1 MIVVYGYNA
10 ARHALGVA
18 LHSGSGGLCRD
29 PFFDIPKPLFVL
41 EELTCLTTC
50 GDLCRS
56 QKPNTVDSSVSL
68 SVAIGG
74 IIMHACVPPVVSCGS
89 CLGASSYNC
98 ARVCAGSS
106 IGSVALRFVMKTC
119 SGCGSFSV
127 IVICTSNRD
136 CNPTWRR
143 KAFGIYTSL
152 KKKNSFCLCC
162 NIRANYRRYVRSESE
177 AAKEHVCDEC
187 WAKAEEHWKPFLTPP
202 PPPPREPLAT
212 SVSTYTTVN
221 AWMLEKIEVTTT
233 NTTCGNGP
241 TAASQ
246 GSPSQSWIPS
256 QAMPQQLLHTSSGT
270 PSLYSEENGPMV
282 GEIHTPPLPSTWSQ
296 ALHQTPMCA
305 PPPYVWDQKGVPPP
319 PPPCS
324 RPPPGQL
331 PHTSSGTP
339 ALYSKE
345 NGPMV
350 GEIHTPPLP
359 STWSPAL
366 HQTPMCVPPPYVWD
380 QKEVPPPPPPS
391 SPPPSIGVCH
401 MPLPPSSWSPATS
414 DVPHSSLQPSYVNKL
429 RDPTSP
435 SPVPEPPPTQI
446 QPAANHHFDQQQ
458 EPLNKIE
465 CSFSGSTITIERGD
479 KITINRKGMVYSYHT
494 KGDGLLVWVPNTQ
507 LGGEDVDALT

>member
-282 GEIHTPPLPSTWSQ
+282 GEIHTPPLPSTWSP

-305 PPPYVWDQKGVPPP
+305 
-319 PPPCS
+319 
-324 RPPPGQL
+324 
-331 PHTSSGTP
+331 
-339 ALYSKE
+339 
-345 NGPMV
+345 
-350 GEIHTPPLP
+350 
-359 STWSPAL
+359 
-366 HQTPMCVPPPYVWD
+366 PPPYVWD

-401 MPLPPSSWSPATS
+401 MPLPSPSWSPAPS
-414 DVPHSSLQPSYVNKL
+414 GVPHSSLQPSYVNKL